1 MNFSNWM
8 PARFACRRAADGSVQ
23 PTVEWTLMRRQ
34 RLLDPFFE
42 ETLQRQMM
50 HPFHHVFRRDSSME
64 EMVEWTEK
72 HPGATL
78 GGIIFHMSRCGST
91 LLCRQLMALERNIV
105 ASEPAPMDGVLRA
118 ALHMPGLPRE
128 VQVRWLRAMV
138 AAIGQ
143 PRNGEQAFYLKTD
156 CWHVHQ
162 AELLREAF
170 PEAPWIFLYRDPVEV
185 MVSQLRMPAVWTVPG
200 MFHPNTLG
208 MEYSDWDPRQTDVY
222 CARALA
228 NICEAGLRAAQ
239 SDARCLLVNY
249 SELPE
254 AMCGRLLGH
263 FGLCEDD
270 VADMREAAQQNA
282 KTPGMIFER
291 DTRAKQAEATERVHA
306 IVLEHLQ
313 PVYERLEA
321 VRMAQMEALAVV
333 SA

>member
-1 MNFSNWM
+1 MNFSEWM
-8 PARFACRRAADGSVQ
+8 PARIAWRRSVGGSVQ

-50 HPFHHVFRRDSSME
+50 HPFHQVFRRDSSME
-64 EMVEWTEK
+64 EMVEWAEA
-72 HPGATL
+72 HPGAPL

-91 LLCRQLMALERNIV
+91 LLCRQLMALDRNIV
-105 ASEPAPMDGVLRA
+105 ASEPAPVDGVLRA
-118 ALHMPGLPRE
+118 ALHMPVLPRE
-128 VQVRWLRAMV
+128 AQLRWLRAMV

-170 PEAPWIFLYRDPVEV
+170 PEVPWIFLYRDPVEV
-185 MVSQLRMPAVWTVPG
+185 MVSQTRMSAIWTVPG
-200 MFHPNTLG
+200 LLHPNTLG
-208 MEYSDWDPRQTDVY
+208 LEYSDWDPRQTDVY

-228 NICEAGLRAAQ
+228 HVCEAGLGAAQ
-239 SDARCLLVNY
+239 TDPRCMLVNY

-254 AMCGRLLGH
+254 AMYGRLLGH
-263 FGLCEDD
+263 FGLREDD
-270 VADMREAAQQNA
+270 VSAMREAAQQNSKA
-282 KTPGMIFER
+282 PGMTFER
-291 DTRAKQAEATERVHA
+291 DVRTKQAEATDRVRA
-306 IVLEHLQ
+306 IVAEHLQ

-321 VRMAQMEALAVV
+321 ARLAQMEAQAVT
-333 SA
+333 A

>member
-1 MNFSNWM
+1 MNFSDWM
-8 PARFACRRAADGSVQ
+8 PARIAWPRSAGGSVQ
-23 PTVEWTLMRRQ
+23 PSVEWTLMRRQ

-50 HPFHHVFRRDSSME
+50 HPFHQVFRRDSSME
-64 EMVEWTEK
+64 EMVEWTEA
-72 HPGATL
+72 HPGAPL

-105 ASEPAPMDGVLRA
+105 ASEPAPVDGVLRA
-118 ALHMPGLPRE
+118 SMHIPGLPHE

-156 CWHVHQ
+156 CWHVRH
-162 AELLREAF
+162 ADLLREAF
-170 PEAPWIFLYRDPVEV
+170 PNIPRIFLYRDPVEV
-185 MVSQLRMPAVWTVPG
+185 MVSQRRMPAVWTVPG
-200 MFHPNTLG
+200 MVHPHALG
-208 MEYSDWDPRQTDVY
+208 MEFSDWDPRETDVY

-239 SDARCLLVNY
+239 SDPRCLLVNY

-254 AMCGRLLGH
+254 AICGRLLGH
-263 FGLCEDD
+263 FGLREEH
-270 VADMREAAQQNA
+270 VPAMRAAAQQSA
-282 KTPGMIFER
+282 KVPSMTFER
-291 DTRAKQAEATERVHA
+291 DSNAKQAEATERLRTVVA
-306 IVLEHLQ
+306 EHLQ

-321 VRMAQMEALAVV
+321 VRMAQMESPVAV